1 MSHKDGG
8 AGDLAQI
15 LGRLNAQSD
24 LVQRHL
30 YLMALLDWI
39 RGDAATAQPCLAR
52 VDLLLDVL
60 KGRPETQVCLQ
71 LWWQQLVLALDGSTL
86 LADHGFASRN
96 ALLSEFIERLH
107 MKLLPMSPETTDAS
121 ELFALALPS
130 AVDAQWIAA
139 LPDATLLRLADLL
152 HAPAHRHHA
161 RLTPDLSYWQ
171 CTLLDAL
178 AFCTSQ
184 VQAAGF
190 SPEIRLRISAS
201 EQEASPFHTLS
212 SDLLALREAW
222 LAGRIPMWQ
231 RNSSRPNWSLVGI
244 SLPPSIPI

>member
-8 AGDLAQI
+8 AGDLVQI

-86 LADHGFASRN
+86 LADHGFA
-96 ALLSEFIERLH
+96 
-107 MKLLPMSPETTDAS
+107 
-121 ELFALALPS
+121 
-130 AVDAQWIAA
+130 
-139 LPDATLLRLADLL
+139 
-152 HAPAHRHHA
+152 
-161 RLTPDLSYWQ
+161 
-171 CTLLDAL
+171 C
-178 AFCTSQ
+178 
-184 VQAAGF
+184 
-190 SPEIRLRISAS
+190 
-201 EQEASPFHTLS
+201 
-212 SDLLALREAW
+212 
-222 LAGRIPMWQ
+222 
-231 RNSSRPNWSLVGI
+231 
-244 SLPPSIPI
+244 